1 MTAACASQDIDQA
14 VRVLRQGGVIA
25 FPTETYYGL
34 GVDPFNTKSLERLYR
49 IKRRSKAKPIL
60 LLIEQLSQL
69 TLLATH
75 IPLEMSLLMTS
86 FWPGPLTLIVP
97 AQPSVSPL
105 LTGKTGAIGIRQS
118 PHACVKKL
126 LDRFG
131 SPITGTSAN
140 VSGHPPATTAR
151 QVADVFDS
159 SEVDFILDGGPT
171 PGGKGSTLV
180 GYDGQVSCVREGQ
193 IPFSLVLDTLNNL
206 TTR

>member
-1 MTAACASQDIDQA
+1 MTTSCVRQDIDQA
-14 VRVLRQGGVIA
+14 VKVLRQGGVIA

-49 IKRRSKAKPIL
+49 IKRRSKAKPFL

-69 TLLATH
+69 TLLTGH

-86 FWPGPLTLIVP
+86 FWPGPLTLIFP
-97 AQPSVSPL
+97 AQSSASSL
-105 LTGKTGAIGIRQS
+105 LTGETETIGIRQS
-118 PHACVKKL
+118 PHPCVKKL
-126 LDRFG
+126 LGRFG

-140 VSGHPPATTAR
+140 ISGQAPATTAR

-180 GYDGQVSCVREGQ
+180 GYDGQISCVREGQ
-193 IPFSLVLDTLNNL
+193 IPFTVVLAALKNL
-206 TTR
+206 TIS

>member
-1 MTAACASQDIDQA
+1 MTTSCVSQDIDQA
-14 VRVLRQGGVIA
+14 VKVLRQGGVIA

-49 IKRRSKAKPIL
+49 IKKRSKAKPFL

-69 TLLATH
+69 TLLAGH

-86 FWPGPLTLIVP
+86 FWPGPLTLIFP
-97 AQPSVSPL
+97 AQSSVSPL
-105 LTGKTGAIGIRQS
+105 LTSETETIGIRQS
-118 PHACVKKL
+118 PNPCVRKL
-126 LDRFG
+126 LDRYG

-140 VSGHPPATTAR
+140 ISGQPPATTAR
-151 QVADVFDS
+151 QVANVFDS

-180 GYDGQVSCVREGQ
+180 GYDGQISCVREGQ
-193 IPFSLVLDTLNNL
+193 IPFSLVLATLNKL
-206 TTR
+206 TTS